1 MPTTDE
7 RLRAALGHDGP
18 RGDWS
23 IVLEHGFQGLP
34 DMAHGGSVLALFDL
48 AAGGHGLRRL
58 RGNYLKRV
66 PLATPLQLAVTGSG
80 GGSRCILGDS
90 AGTTLVEGGVSSM
103 QDPDA
108 AFPVPVPAP
117 SHDGAPLPASASCF
131 VCGADNPIGL
141 RARLTFDERL
151 VTCRWTPRDV
161 FRSADRALPPVA
173 LTALLDET
181 AFWLGALATGESGM
195 TTELDVTL
203 VRALPD
209 DAPVTVVGERMA
221 VTPRVDARYVGTSVA
236 ALGADGGVAATAR
249 ITFVAVRGAA
259 RRLANA
265 MLAVNAR
272 DVVRRVF
279 PSYVTG

>member
-1 MPTTDE
+1 
-7 RLRAALGHDGP
+7 
-18 RGDWS
+18 
-23 IVLEHGFQGLP
+23 V
-34 DMAHGGSVLALFDL
+34 
-48 AAGGHGLRRL
+48 
-58 RGNYLKRV
+58 
-66 PLATPLQLAVTGSG
+66 
-80 GGSRCILGDS
+80 SR
-90 AGTTLVEGGVSSM
+90 T

-108 AFPVPVPAP
+108 AVPVPAP
-117 SHDGAPLPASASCF
+117 SRDGATLPTSASCF
-131 VCGADNPIGL
+131 VCGADNPLGL
-141 RARLTFDERL
+141 RARLSFDERR
-151 VTCRWTPRDV
+151 VTCRWTPRDA
-161 FRSADRALPPVA
+161 FHSAHRALPPVA

-209 DAPVTVVGERMA
+209 DAPVTVVGERTA
-221 VTPRVDARYVGTSVA
+221 VTQRVDARYFDTSVA
-236 ALGADGGVAATAR
+236 ALGADGDVAATAR

-265 MLAVNAR
+265 MLGVNAR